1 MKFTVVIPIHN
12 KLPHLERSI
21 NSVLNQTFQDF
32 EIILIDDASTDG
44 SSEKIKEFKDRRIS
58 IYTRIEPGPGGYAA
72 RNLGIEKAQGEWV
85 AFLDADDEWYPHH
98 LEKMKELASKYPE
111 VYFMACGW
119 ETFRN
124 NVKQSNSFYK
134 KNTNNGSLKITIE
147 EYLKNGINKS
157 LPVWTSVAMVKRSS
171 PIAINLFP
179 AESGAKRGG
188 DLHAWLKLICYH
200 KEMAWSNHIGA
211 VYYLESVNMVTKN
224 ASLGFQL
231 MNKSA
236 LNELDLN
243 LEKKSRKLLI
253 KYLNSRIRNTVIAL
267 KLKNITNADSLKTI
281 YWKAD
286 FFNSVITAMIYFLPI
301 NTFKKLLNK

>member
-1 MKFTVVIPIHN
+1 MKFSVVIPIHN

-21 NSVLNQTFQDF
+21 NSVLNQTYQDF
-32 EIILIDDASTDG
+32 EILLIDDASTDG
-44 SSEKIKEFKDRRIS
+44 SSDKIKKFKDPRIS

-200 KEMAWSNHIGA
+200 KQMAWSNHIGA
-211 VYYLESVNMVTKN
+211 VYHLESVNMVTKN
-224 ASLGFQL
+224 AESSFYLWNDLVFNQLCRSLGKKEMIFL
-231 MNKSA
+231 KDYFNFVIFSILRNNKKSTFDTNRYVSINKSITGFCYIIM
-236 LNELDLN
+236 LYF
-243 LEKKSRKLLI
+243 KY
-253 KYLNSRIRNTVIAL
+253 YLNRFRA
-267 KLKNITNADSLKTI
+267 
-281 YWKAD
+281 KAK
-286 FFNSVITAMIYFLPI
+286 I
-301 NTFKKLLNK
+301 